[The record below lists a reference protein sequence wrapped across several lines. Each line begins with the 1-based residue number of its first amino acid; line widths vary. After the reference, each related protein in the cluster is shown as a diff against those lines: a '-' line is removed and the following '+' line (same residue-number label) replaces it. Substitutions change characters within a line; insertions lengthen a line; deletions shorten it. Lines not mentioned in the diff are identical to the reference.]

1 MVDTSGG
8 HIFADGRSRDHSNTE
23 ATGGNFRLYT
33 QRYSLLA
40 FYATFYCRKVTL
52 TEIQEGVEW
61 NWPDPGNLEETTEKE
76 GTDLA
81 MDGTEMARD
90 GTEILSADQIFDS
103 LEGVV
108 QVRHTFHTPERIRV
122 FSRE

>member
-1 MVDTSGG
+1 M
-8 HIFADGRSRDHSNTE
+8 A
-23 ATGGNFRLYT
+23 AAGNDRLYSKS
-33 QRYSLLA
+33 YSLLA

-61 NWPDPGNLEETTEKE
+61 NWPDPGNLEETTEK
-76 GTDLA
+76 
-81 MDGTEMARD
+81 DGTELARDGTEIAGD

-108 QVRHTFHTPERIRV
+108 QVRHTFYTPEKLGPLQRRLNDL
-122 FSRE
+122 

>member
-1 MVDTSGG
+1 M
-8 HIFADGRSRDHSNTE
+8 
-23 ATGGNFRLYT
+23 TGYT
-33 QRYSLLA
+33 HKGTVFFVI

-61 NWPDPGNLEETTEKE
+61 NWPDPGNLEETTEK
-76 GTDLA
+76 
-81 MDGTEMARD
+81 DGTKLARD

-108 QVRHTFHTPERIRV
+108 QVRDTFYTPERDRV
-122 FSRE
+122 ISRE